1 MSESDC
7 TPTIYKDNIDFW
19 DRAWNMVKTPYT
31 QMPDLSYLERIPTL
45 LSDIKS
51 AKILDLGCGSGWL
64 SIYLARQDFQVVG
77 VDVAT
82 HALELGRM
90 WAEHENLSIDFQ
102 VQDISNLQFPE
113 GYFKAV
119 VANSIFEHLTFKLA
133 QKTILNLEAIVSPGG
148 LFFGCFDKV
157 GTGPGEFYKLDD
169 GSQIYTDKGR
179 RGMLLRCFSDQE
191 IKELFK
197 NWQIEE
203 LTCLE
208 NGSRILIARK

>member
-1 MSESDC
+1 
-7 TPTIYKDNIDFW
+7 
-19 DRAWNMVKTPYT
+19 MVKTPYT

-64 SIYLARQDFQVVG
+64 SIYLARQNFQVVG

-90 WAEHENLSIDFQ
+90 WAEQENLSIDFQ
-102 VQDISNLQFPE
+102 VQDISDLQFPQ

-133 QKTILNLEAIVSPGG
+133 QKTILNLEGIVSPGG

-157 GTGPGEFYKLDD
+157 GTGPGEFYKLED

-203 LTCLE
+203 LSCLE